1 MRGADYEAGIPWSLS
16 SGKRSGWVSQ
26 THVEVSSMQPVAKVM
41 RVEAVGDDRYRKAS
55 TEDHGGQEENQD
67 STVPGAKC
75 KMMSEKKDKP
85 CMPKAG

>member
-1 MRGADYEAGIPWSLS
+1 MEFELRQ
-16 SGKRSGWVSQ
+16 KVWVGQ

-41 RVEAVGDDRYRKAS
+41 RVEAVRDDRYRKAS

-75 KMMSEKKDKP
+75 KMMSEKRINLVCQRPADLDLKTTSQWV
-85 CMPKAG
+85 